1 MDKLGEAPPE
11 ITEKAK
17 KALVYLAMNE
27 TCQLKELAT
36 MFGLDCWWLTY
47 LLKDFFEATNFGE
60 FWDPLIIKIR
70 DNCKIEVLLKYGYNI

>member
-27 TCQLKELAT
+27 TCSMRALSLKFDL
-36 MFGLDCWWLTY
+36 GCWWISYILI
-47 LLKDFFEATNFGE
+47 DFFEAVNFE
-60 FWDPLIIKIR
+60 DFWNPLIIKIKE
-70 DNCKIEVLLKYGYNI
+70 DCKIEVLLRYG